1 MSQSLESKKC
11 SESSYILHE
20 ECLLLAPALI
30 CGSVEIWP
38 WLEDILWGCCYSIL
52 YEGERERESVRL
64 KRSRNWPQ
72 SFTLRAPQILFRHKE
87 FGNNMTL
94 FGLRNN
100 WVSKSLA
107 ENNNHLYVLYIV
119 PILGPS
125 SYLHYANSYKR
136 DTLHLVDCKKWKQ
149 KGGLLIVD
157 SDII

>member
-1 MSQSLESKKC
+1 MQRIVVLV
-11 SESSYILHE
+11 HE

-52 YEGERERESVRL
+52 YEGERERERERESVRL

-87 FGNNMTL
+87 FGNNNMTL
-94 FGLRNN
+94 FGLWNN

-107 ENNNHLYVLYIV
+107 ENNKHVCLFSVR
-119 PILGPS
+119 PS
-125 SYLHYANSYKR
+125 SYLLHYANSYKR